1 MILIILII
9 HVLIALALV
18 IMVLLQRSEGGALG
32 MGGGGGGATGGLMT
46 GRAAGNLLTRSTGI
60 LGAAFMITSIGLAI
74 LAGANSSNRSLF
86 ENPPP
91 ADASAPVQQ
100 EQPAAPQPTVPLSR

>member
-32 MGGGGGGATGGLMT
+32 MGGGNATGGLMT

-60 LGAAFMITSIGLAI
+60 LGAAFMISSITLAI

-86 ENPPP
+86 DNPPP
-91 ADASAPVQQ
+91 ADTSAPIQ
-100 EQPAAPQPTVPLSR
+100 EEVPAAPAPTVPLSR

>member
-32 MGGGGGGATGGLMT
+32 MGGGNAAGGLMS

-60 LGAAFMITSIGLAI
+60 LGAAFMISSISLAI

-86 ENPPP
+86 DNPPP
-91 ADASAPVQQ
+91 ADTSAPTQQ
-100 EQPAAPQPTVPLSR
+100 EQPAAPAPTVPLSR

>member
-32 MGGGGGGATGGLMT
+32 MGGGNATGGLMS

-60 LGAAFMITSIGLAI
+60 FGAAFMISSITLAI

-86 ENPPP
+86 DNPPP
-91 ADASAPVQQ
+91 ADASAPAQE
-100 EQPAAPQPTVPLSR
+100 EQPAAPAPTVPLSR

>member
-32 MGGGGGGATGGLMT
+32 MGGGNATDGLMS

-60 LGAAFMITSIGLAI
+60 LGAAFMISSITLAI

-86 ENPPP
+86 DNPPP
-91 ADASAPVQQ
+91 ADASAPAQE
-100 EQPAAPQPTVPLSR
+100 EQPAVPAPTVPLSR

>member
-32 MGGGGGGATGGLMT
+32 MGGGNATGGLMS

-60 LGAAFMITSIGLAI
+60 LGAAFMISSITLAI

-86 ENPPP
+86 DNPPP
-91 ADASAPVQQ
+91 ADASAPAQE
-100 EQPAAPQPTVPLSR
+100 EQPAAPAPTVPLSR